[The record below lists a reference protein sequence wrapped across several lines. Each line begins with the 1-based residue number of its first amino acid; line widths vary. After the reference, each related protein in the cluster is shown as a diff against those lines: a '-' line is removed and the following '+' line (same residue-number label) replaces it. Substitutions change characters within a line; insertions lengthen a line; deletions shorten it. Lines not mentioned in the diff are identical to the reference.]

1 MEQSGCS
8 RCKKEKKNASGE
20 RTGRPEL
27 PGRQELFSRPES
39 FSRQELFDRRISYA
53 LRGIAIL
60 MVMASH
66 YGEWYAEPIGI
77 PALSRFL
84 MGLGRYGV
92 DIFFLMSG
100 YAMAKSAAAG
110 SVTAGSVTAKNAEAE
125 YPAAEDRRKGK
136 PGRAFWIKRLRGT
149 YIPYLILAGIIEI
162 CAGGAVTPARAV
174 RYLLAQ
180 DYWFICNIMVLYL
193 FFFAAFQ
200 FRRLRIVLLTL
211 LTAAF
216 TVLLYASGRQD
227 FWYVSNLAF
236 PLGAACGLYEK
247 RLLAWMKGKRL
258 WIVPAAT
265 LLCILLVPAAM
276 RERALLLQTGGRG
289 RLQPAA
295 NTLFSLWIAL
305 LPWPGQRLGTVGRRV
320 GGVLRFF
327 GKNSLYLY
335 LLHPFLYYQTAGR
348 WGLGA
353 AGSFAVAFGSAVLG
367 AWLFSLLWK
376 AVSAK
381 RSAAAKGTD
390 R

>member
-27 PGRQELFSRPES
+27 FS
-39 FSRQELFDRRISYA
+39 RRISYA

-110 SVTAGSVTAKNAEAE
+110 SVTAKNAEAE

-136 PGRAFWIKRLRGT
+136 PGWAFWIKRLRGT

-295 NTLFSLWIAL
+295 NTLFSLWITL
-305 LPWPGQRLGTVGRRV
+305 LPWPGQRLGAVGRRV

-327 GKNSLYLY
+327 REKFPVSVPAASISVLPDGRQVGPGGGGKLC
-335 LLHPFLYYQTAGR
+335 R
-348 WGLGA
+348 R
-353 AGSFAVAFGSAVLG
+353 
-367 AWLFSLLWK
+367 LWK
-376 AVSAK
+376 RGSWRMAVFPALESGIGKKERRRKGNKQMICQEK
-381 RSAAAKGTD
+381 RG
-390 R
+390 